1 MGQERRFLITRS
13 DAEIIILA
21 LTAALDKISMDDDFR
36 NSAYWGFTKLTMERL
51 RERLITYQWYKE

>member
-1 MGQERRFLITRS
+1 MADRRFLITRG

-36 NSAYWGFTKLTMERL
+36 NSAYWDFTKLAMERL
-51 RERLITYQWYKE
+51 RERLITYQWYKD